1 MKSTVEDVKADAEQA
16 VDDTKAA
23 VDEKVEDAKSA
34 VEDVKADAEQAVDD
48 TKAAIDE
55 KVEEVKA
62 KLQAEAEE
70 QSAIFTA
77 KLDELLTAAEE
88 IQNKL
93 TAGEISEEE
102 AEASF
107 AELDKKI
114 QEVGEEIN
122 AFDAELQ
129 EKAQAAGVDLND
141 DKQDEIEPEEIEA
154 IEIAAEEIEAE
165 EIEAIEI
172 EAEDIIAEEYADEI
186 DFLMENVDPETLM
199 LAIEAGIAEQE
210 AADAENAAELRKF
223 FDEIKSSMEKSQNDG
238 KSEAVKEEMNLED
251 LMKAIEKG
259 IAEEEAENAKAAAQ
273 LREFYESI
281 KTTLEKSKAAES
293 K

>member
-1 MKSTVEDVKADAEQA
+1 MEKKVLVIEDDEDLSFIYTVRLNDAGYEVYTA
-16 VDDTKAA
+16 VDRLT
-23 VDEKVEDAKSA
+23 
-34 VEDVKADAEQAVDD
+34 
-48 TKAAIDE
+48 T
-55 KVEEVKA
+55 
-62 KLQAEAEE
+62 EE
-70 QSAIFTA
+70 QILSQEFDIILMDMMLIGTTGLELCPFIREHTNAPIIF
-77 KLDELLTAAEE
+77 
-88 IQNKL
+88 
-93 TAGEISEEE
+93 ISCVGDNV
-102 AEASF
+102 S
-107 AELDKKI
+107 KI
-114 QEVGEEIN
+114 D

-129 EKAQAAGVDLND
+129 EKAQDAGVDLND

-172 EAEDIIAEEYADEI
+172 EAEEIIAEEYADEI
-186 DFLMENVDPETLM
+186 DFLVENADPETLM

-223 FDEIKSSMEKSQNDG
+223 FDEIKTSMEKSQNDG
-238 KSEAVKEEMNLED
+238 KSEAAKEEMNLED